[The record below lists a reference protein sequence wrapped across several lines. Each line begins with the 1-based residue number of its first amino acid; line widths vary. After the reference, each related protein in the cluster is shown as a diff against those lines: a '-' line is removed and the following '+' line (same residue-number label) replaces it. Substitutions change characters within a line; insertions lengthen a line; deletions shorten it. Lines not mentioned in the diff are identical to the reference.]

1 MPDLAATSTAPT
13 TTPSTAATP
22 GPTAYRLTFTRVL
35 RSEWIRLVTTRS
47 TRWTLLATGLV
58 MVAIGLV
65 AASVSGSGTS
75 DQPGGPTPA
84 FETSDPMATLMAG
97 ATPGF
102 LLMVV
107 LGVIVGAREYGTGLA
122 RTTYAA
128 VPRRW
133 PVVLGRMLVLAAAAT
148 VVVGLGALIAF
159 VGGNA
164 VLSASDA
171 PTAAW
176 GDDGVVRALLG
187 NVGYLV
193 GSAVIGVAVGTLT
206 RSIGSGLGIV
216 IGLGLV
222 LPAFGT
228 LLLPEDYQ
236 GVLDYLPSQAGMSFT
251 ALDAGSDYL
260 SVGVGAAVFLAWVLG
275 TGTAALVSVLRRDV

>member
-1 MPDLAATSTAPT
+1 MPDLAT
-13 TTPSTAATP
+13 STAATSP
-22 GPTAYRLTFTRVL
+22 ERTDGSSTYRLSFAGVL

-58 MVAIGLV
+58 MAVVGLV
-65 AASVSGSGTS
+65 AASVAGSGGS
-75 DQPGGPTPA
+75 QQPGGPTPA
-84 FETSDPMATLMAG
+84 FQASDPLATVMAG

-102 LLMVV
+102 LLMAV
-107 LGVIVGAREYGTGLA
+107 LGVILGAREYGTGLV

-133 PVVLGRMLVLAAAAT
+133 PVIAARMLVLAGVGT
-148 VVVGLGALIAF
+148 VVVGLGATVAF

-164 VLSASDA
+164 VLAASDA
-171 PTAAW
+171 QTVGW
-176 GDDGVVRALLG
+176 GDDGVARALLG

-193 GSAVIGVAVGTLT
+193 GTSVIGVAVGTLT

-216 IGLGLV
+216 LGLGLV
-222 LPAFGT
+222 LPAFGN

-236 GVLDYLPSQAGMSFT
+236 GVLDYLPTQAGTAFT
-251 ALDAGSDYL
+251 SLDAGSDYL
-260 SVGVGAAVFLAWVLG
+260 SVGLGVTVFVAWVAG
-275 TGTAALVSVLRRDV
+275 TALAALVGVLRRDV